1 MAAMKPRTG
10 DGPMEV
16 TKEARSLVMRIP
28 LEGGGRL
35 VVEMNAEE
43 ANNLSAALHAAVSLV
58 KKQSAFLPFLVSLCA
73 MPYAQLSSISSRV
86 EDIVSADAIAVGFV
100 KSEEDGYE
108 LVGAIDAI
116 ASVEKFFDV
125 DLIDEISF
133 FQPAGKPGEILE
145 IPVSQKATKADR
157 VFVIGLGDQSTQS
170 HRLAAASLGRKLRG
184 KKINVSNLL
193 ATQIQDIRAHAISS
207 VLGSYTW
214 TLKSDAKTD
223 QPTFNIVCKSEKII
237 DEANVIANAVCRARD
252 LVHTPSNIKNPL
264 WMAQQAQ
271 KIAKEGKLT
280 IKVLAGKD
288 LAQFGGLRA
297 VGNSSPKPGP
307 RFIQI
312 SYSPKA
318 TGKKIPHVVLVGK
331 GITFDT
337 GGVSLKRPYD
347 LMMAM
352 KSDMAGASAVLN
364 VVGALPELKPRVKV
378 TALLMCAENA
388 LSGTSQ
394 RPSDVITHYG
404 GTTVEVLDTDAEGRL
419 VLADGLAYADA
430 KLDPDYLLD
439 IATLTGSATL
449 GLGRQ
454 YGAMYTRDSKLASQ
468 LVAAGETSGD
478 RLWHMPLIDD
488 YQDSLE
494 SDIADFNH
502 TADKGDYSAGS
513 VTAALFLEKFTG
525 QRKWVHLDVAG
536 TARSES
542 DAGESPKGGTGF
554 GVRVLLDWI
563 MNL

>member
-1 MAAMKPRTG
+1 
-10 DGPMEV
+10 
-16 TKEARSLVMRIP
+16 
-28 LEGGGRL
+28 
-35 VVEMNAEE
+35 
-43 ANNLSAALHAAVSLV
+43 
-58 KKQSAFLPFLVSLCA
+58 
-73 MPYAQLSSISSRV
+73 MPYAQLNSIESSL
-86 EDIVSADAIAVGFV
+86 EDIVSADAIAVGFI
-100 KSEEDGYE
+100 KSEDCTYE
-108 LVGAIDAI
+108 LVGNIGAVAII
-116 ASVEKFFDV
+116 EKYFEI

-133 FQPAGKPGEILE
+133 FQPSGKAGEILE
-145 IPVSQKATKADR
+145 IPISQKATKADR

-170 HRLAAASLGRKLRG
+170 HRLAAANLGRKLRG
-184 KKINVSNLL
+184 KKINVTTLL
-193 ATQIQDIRAHAISS
+193 ATDSADIRAHAISA
-207 VLGSYTW
+207 VLGAYTW
-214 TLKSDAKTD
+214 TLKSDSTSD
-223 QPTFNIVCKSEKII
+223 QPTFNIVCKNEKII
-237 DEANVIANAVCRARD
+237 NSAEIIAHSVCRARD

-264 WMAQQAQ
+264 WMANQAQ
-271 KIAKEGKLT
+271 KIAKEGKLS
-280 IKVLAGKD
+280 IKVLAGKE

-312 SYSPKA
+312 TYTPKSTA
-318 TGKKIPHVVLVGK
+318 KRIPHVVLVGK

-352 KSDMAGASAVLN
+352 KSDMAGAAAVLN

-430 KLDPDYLLD
+430 KLNPDYLVD

-454 YGAMYTRDSKLASQ
+454 YGAMYTRDRALASE
-468 LVAAGETSGD
+468 LVAVGESSGE

-525 QRKWVHLDVAG
+525 KRKWVHLDVAG

-542 DAGESPKGGTGF
+542 DSGESPKGGTGF
-554 GVRVLLDWI
+554 GVRVLIDWI
-563 MNL
+563 MSL